1 MAENPEIQKETVQ
14 QLLSMLYHAL
24 RASRRRIVLR
34 CLQNAESEILT
45 TRELAR
51 RIASRE
57 QAVPREQ
64 ATGEPYRNAYNAL
77 SQTHLPTLSDA
88 GIVVYDDERQTVSPG
103 KNFEI
108 AKLLIDTNA
117 LTVDVFRSLL
127 RSYESQSGSVDD
139 T

>member
-1 MAENPEIQKETVQ
+1 MDEDTPVQKENVQ

-34 CLQNAESEILT
+34 CLQNASDEVLT

-51 RIASRE
+51 RIASCE

-88 GIVVYDDERQTVSPG
+88 GIVVYDDERQEVSPG

-117 LTVDVFRSLL
+117 LTVDVFQSLL
-127 RSYESQSGSVDD
+127 RSSGNHSSSVDD

>member
-1 MAENPEIQKETVQ
+1 MDEDTAVQKETVQ

-34 CLQNAESEILT
+34 CLQNASDEVLT

-51 RIASRE
+51 GIASRE

-77 SQTHLPTLSDA
+77 SQTHLPTLSEA
-88 GIVVYDDERQTVSPG
+88 SIVIYDPERQTVAPG
-103 KNFEI
+103 TNFRI
-108 AKLLIDTNA
+108 ALLLIDTNA
-117 LTVDVFRSLL
+117 PIVYVFYSLL
-127 RSYESQSGSVDD
+127 TEVEGESLPLGDS
-139 T
+139 